1 MRYEFFPWRM
11 VRSPGEENGNP
22 LQYPCLENPMDG
34 GTWWAT
40 VLRFTKSQTWLSD
53 LACMLTKC
61 SWENSVTSGAFLV
74 GTCANGRKLH
84 LPSSTYSA
92 SIPQVCFFPQA
103 QGLKFP
109 LTLLHSASPSSSHSQ
124 WLASYKTLPSP
135 PHPPTTSSLLSSMVQ
150 TVFYL
155 DRGSSPKF
163 PILFC
168 LSVPP
173 NALANL
179 YKMLFW
185 SCHLIFLIK
194 YIYQFLIVWIIKPI
208 FTVSHLT
215 QNVVLRVCCLEAISC
230 EGRRWGP

>member
-1 MRYEFFPWRM
+1 MEFPPIKNLIGTNMNTFHWG
-11 VRSPGEENGNP
+11 SKPGQSDDVP
-22 LQYPCLENPMDG
+22 LLISLG
-34 GTWWAT
+34 W
-40 VLRFTKSQTWLSD
+40 
-53 LACMLTKC
+53 
-61 SWENSVTSGAFLV
+61 
-74 GTCANGRKLH
+74 
-84 LPSSTYSA
+84 
-92 SIPQVCFFPQA
+92 
-103 QGLKFP
+103 LKFP

-230 EGRRWGP
+230 EGRKWGP

>member
-22 LQYPCLENPMDG
+22 LQYPCLENPMEG

-74 GTCANGRKLH
+74 GTCANGRKLY

-124 WLASYKTLPSP
+124 WLAINLHSESQSTTVAITQYSIYSFQKITRHNKRREKSTIGKEKAIIRNDTDGLPW
-135 PHPPTTSSLLSSMVQ
+135 SSS
-150 TVFYL
+150 
-155 DRGSSPKF
+155 G
-163 PILFC
+163 
-168 LSVPP
+168 
-173 NALANL
+173 
-179 YKMLFW
+179 
-185 SCHLIFLIK
+185 
-194 YIYQFLIVWIIKPI
+194 
-208 FTVSHLT
+208 
-215 QNVVLRVCCLEAISC
+215 
-230 EGRRWGP
+230 